1 MDSLRQRVLVAQGD
15 AWQVQGRLRQR
26 LGGGACELPGVR
38 LMSSGLQRPYW
49 NTGVVT
55 DAGAVDVAAVR
66 AWYAA
71 RAGGAGVPWGLLVP
85 AGQPFASGR
94 WLRARRCMALEPP
107 AFVPARGAAGVAL
120 RIATEADV
128 ERVVAIDSAAFEE
141 PVEQNRAWVS
151 PQVGAAGFTV
161 ALASLG
167 GEAVGIATA
176 IQTGSAAGRC
186 VGIYGVAV
194 LAHARRRGIGATIT
208 AWLLARA
215 FARGAMLAH
224 LNPDTE
230 AAARLYARL
239 GFVEV
244 DGFDI
249 YADV

>member
-1 MDSLRQRVLVAQGD
+1 MESLRQRVLAAQGD
-15 AWQVQGRLRQR
+15 VWQAQGRLRQR
-26 LGGGACELPGVR
+26 FGGGACELPGVR

-49 NTGVVT
+49 NTGVVS

-71 RAGGAGVPWGLLVP
+71 RASGAGVPWGLLIP

-94 WLRARRCMALEPP
+94 RVRARRCMGLEPRSFAP
-107 AFVPARGAAGVAL
+107 EREAAGVAL
-120 RIATEADV
+120 RVATEADA

-141 PVEQNRAWVS
+141 PLETNRAWLA

-161 ALASLG
+161 VLASLG
-167 GEAVGIATA
+167 GDAVGIATA
-176 IQTGSAAGRC
+176 IETDSPGGRC
-186 VGIYGVAV
+186 VGIHGVAV
-194 LAHARRRGIGATIT
+194 LAQARRRGIGAAIT

-215 FARGAMLAH
+215 FARGATLAH

-249 YADV
+249 YAGV